1 MFKIDF
7 GWCMLENVEKLLLF
21 VLLHAWAQA
30 YVCSLDS
37 CLHNTV
43 LAYVGLFLR
52 LCIRGVLSM
61 YVGFDP
67 RTWDVWQKPCS
78 AHFHFFFIYFTSICN
93 FNTPLCHFSLE
104 FHYILP
110 FIFILASKTLFF
122 YQFCLNQE
130 SNVIFFLFLQ
140 SSSPYTGKGSINKV
154 VEWYNLLVT
163 ETRAYIQEAGFEPII
178 GLLLKNSASATLV

>member
-1 MFKIDF
+1 
-7 GWCMLENVEKLLLF
+7 MLENVEKLLLF

-67 RTWDVWQKPCS
+67 RT
-78 AHFHFFFIYFTSICN
+78 
-93 FNTPLCHFSLE
+93 
-104 FHYILP
+104 
-110 FIFILASKTLFF
+110 
-122 YQFCLNQE
+122 
-130 SNVIFFLFLQ
+130 
-140 SSSPYTGKGSINKV
+140 
-154 VEWYNLLVT
+154 
-163 ETRAYIQEAGFEPII
+163 
-178 GLLLKNSASATLV
+178 